1 MGDAVVMTNL
11 RYSHRVKCDGVGR
24 AALPDV
30 QLGLFDEPL
39 PVACVPSLRPAN
51 DDGAVAETGPVVR
64 LQLGA
69 SSVRRATRSGG
80 TPSPR
85 SRLPRMI
92 RAADMP
98 PYPKEEVAAVE
109 QAIAGIRTD
118 RQLLGYKDLK
128 AYFGVSKATANRR
141 MKDGLV
147 PGVRILEGRVLR
159 DGGVR
164 RLSREQVRWLL
175 LAVRNHDGPMR
186 DG

>member
-1 MGDAVVMTNL
+1 MATL
-11 RYSHRVKCDGVGR
+11 KCSRRAKCDR
-24 AALPDV
+24 TDTPDA

-39 PVACVPSLRPAN
+39 PVAYAPSLRPAN
-51 DDGAVAETGPVVR
+51 DAEIGSEGGSVIR

-69 SSVRRATRSGG
+69 PRAPHRAVRGAGSSQPRVRA
-80 TPSPR
+80 
-85 SRLPRMI
+85 PRMVC
-92 RAADMP
+92 AADMP
-98 PYPKEEVAAVE
+98 DYPGEEVAAVE
-109 QAIAGIRTD
+109 HAIASIRTD

-175 LAVRNHDGPMR
+175 LAVRNHDGPAR
-186 DG
+186 EP